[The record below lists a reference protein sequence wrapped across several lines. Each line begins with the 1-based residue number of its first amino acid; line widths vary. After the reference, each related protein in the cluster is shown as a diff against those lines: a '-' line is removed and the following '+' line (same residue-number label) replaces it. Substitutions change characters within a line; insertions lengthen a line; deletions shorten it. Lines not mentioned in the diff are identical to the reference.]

1 MIYSVRGTVIHME
14 AGCAVIE
21 CGGVGYKCQTTINTL
36 KKIKLNSEAMLYTY
50 MNVRDDAVELFGF
63 SSTSELSTFKMLISV
78 SGVGPKAG
86 LAILSELTPEQVA
99 VAVASSDS
107 KTITRA
113 QGVGNKLAQR
123 VILEL
128 KDKLKGVAASQEE
141 FSVSESSSPVFAGG
155 NITNAVAALAV
166 LGYSSA
172 EVMPILSRLD
182 GSKTVEQLIGETL
195 KELGKQK

>member
-50 MNVRDDAVELFGF
+50 MNVRDDSVELFGF

-99 VAVASSDS
+99 VAVASGDS

-128 KDKLKGVAASQEE
+128 KDKLKGAAASQEG

>member
-99 VAVASSDS
+99 VAVASGDS

-182 GSKTVEQLIGETL
+182 GSKTVEQLIVETL

>member
-86 LAILSELTPEQVA
+86 IAILSELTPEQVA
-99 VAVASSDS
+99 VAVASGDS

>member
-99 VAVASSDS
+99 VAVASGDS

-155 NITNAVAALAV
+155 NITNATAALAV

-182 GSKTVEQLIGETL
+182 SSKTVEQLIGETL

>member
-99 VAVASSDS
+99 VAVASGDS

>member
-86 LAILSELTPEQVA
+86 LAILSELTTEQVA
-99 VAVASSDS
+99 VAVASGDS